1 MKTVMEEQNR
11 GVKDLEKYL
20 VSLREKKGLLIEQI
34 KDVAM
39 ELERNEKKL
48 RSLTSVKPVY
58 VEEME
63 IQQEILSKLFMVY
76 AEKVQNLDYLEEQFD
91 KVNYF
96 EMGG

>member
-1 MKTVMEEQNR
+1 MKKVMEEQSQ

-20 VSLREKKGLLIEQI
+20 VSLKDKKTSLVEQI
-34 KDVAM
+34 KDVAL

-48 RSLTSVKPVY
+48 KSLTSVKPVY

-63 IQQEILSKLFMVY
+63 IQEEILSKLFLVY

-91 KVNYF
+91 QV
-96 EMGG
+96 

>member
-91 KVNYF
+91 KVNYCK
-96 EMGG
+96 MGS